1 MVVQAVAITAQ
12 MCQMKD
18 TQHLAHLQWKPGAGP
33 AQLSSHCSR
42 HRGPRPASSCRA
54 KTPLKY
60 TGMGFIII
68 FRLRRSRDSPW
79 AASKA
84 LVPAKGPFPRAALG
98 AAPPARSKPG
108 MATVELPETPRPG
121 DFQFTWAQD
130 GAAAGQ
136 PDLCLESKSQ
146 NKVIFFFFFLPRA
159 SLILGEADPYQLPRQ
174 RKDPGN

>member
-68 FRLRRSRDSPW
+68 FRLRRNRDSPW
-79 AASKA
+79 AASKSPRTCEGS
-84 LVPAKGPFPRAALG
+84 VPQGCVGGCSTSQEQTWDGHGGAARNTQTGGFPVHLG
-98 AAPPARSKPG
+98 AGWGCGWSAGPLLGKQISKQS
-108 MATVELPETPRPG
+108 
-121 DFQFTWAQD
+121 D
-130 GAAAGQ
+130 
-136 PDLCLESKSQ
+136 
-146 NKVIFFFFFLPRA
+146 FFFFFFTQSIA
-159 SLILGEADPYQLPRQ
+159 H
-174 RKDPGN
+174 PG